1 MSRPPLDVRC
11 PCCEALVVVDPD
23 TGAILRFERPK
34 EKGTKV
40 SLEDA
45 FKSER
50 SRRAEAD
57 ARFTQAFGE
66 MKNKEEVLEK
76 RFQEALR
83 KAKESPDEKPFH
95 PFDKD
100 LE

>member
-1 MSRPPLDVRC
+1 MSRDPLDIRC
-11 PCCEALVVVDPD
+11 PCCEARIVVDPD

-34 EKGTKV
+34 EKGGRV
-40 SLEDA
+40 SLEEA
-45 FKSER
+45 FRSEKER
-50 SRRAEAD
+50 KKEAG
-57 ARFTQAFGE
+57 ARLAQAFGE
-66 MKNKEEVLEK
+66 LQKKDEILEK

-83 KAKESPDEKPFH
+83 KAKESPDEKPLH